1 MRTNYAYYPIKELHI
16 LICKMHRSKTGES
29 QAECG
34 ETTNQSGQI
43 GGMTAQELVS
53 QVDDYTMACGDHYQC
68 LCSSLVAS
76 WAGIDLRWG
85 LPLLLA
91 FDMAADD
98 AGCGQSSRTGD
109 STAGESTD
117 KKAGANPAHLSG
129 LAISL
134 ILSSGQFNY

>member
-1 MRTNYAYYPIKELHI
+1 MDRKQEN
-16 LICKMHRSKTGES
+16 HRQNAGRPPTK
-29 QAECG
+29 
-34 ETTNQSGQI
+34 SGQI

-76 WAGIDLRWG
+76 WAGIDLRWD

-98 AGCGQSSRTGD
+98 AGCWQSSRTGD